1 MFLLAR
7 QFGISLLLS
16 VLVCAAVLFGRGP
29 KDLATLLVLIALEIV
44 FSFDNAIVN
53 AKILKRLSKAWQ
65 TAFLTIG
72 IVIAIFGM
80 RLLFP
85 IAIVALTA
93 SLGMGQVWDL
103 ALHHPEQYAAHL
115 HEAHPTIAA
124 FGGAFL
130 MLLTLEFFLNGKHN
144 VLWWQG
150 LERQLRRLR
159 SIWLPAFV
167 TLATVV
173 VVGLLSNDA
182 DVIRAGIFGVVT
194 YVVVQGATAL
204 LGRNQP
210 HGTALTGWAAFS
222 VFMYLQVLDAS
233 FSFDGVIGAFAITD
247 VVLLI
252 AAGLGVGALWVRS
265 LTVYMVRHGTLE
277 EYRYLEHGAYYTI
290 GVLAA
295 ALFLSIFVEV
305 PDVITGLIGIGIIGG
320 AAYGSHQARRYHQH
334 G

>member
-1 MFLLAR
+1 
-7 QFGISLLLS
+7 
-16 VLVCAAVLFGRGP
+16 
-29 KDLATLLVLIALEIV
+29 
-44 FSFDNAIVN
+44 
-53 AKILKRLSKAWQ
+53 
-65 TAFLTIG
+65 
-72 IVIAIFGM
+72 M

-93 SLGMGQVWDL
+93 GLGMGEVWDL
-103 ALHHPEQYAAHL
+103 ALRHPEQYAHHL
-115 HEAHPTIAA
+115 HEAHPTIAG

-150 LERQLRRLR
+150 LERRLKR
-159 SIWLPAFV
+159 LKSIWLPAFL
-167 TLATVV
+167 TFATVV
-173 VVGLLSNDA
+173 AVGLLSGDT
-182 DVIRAGIFGVVT
+182 DVIKAGIFGVVT

-295 ALFLSIFVEV
+295 ALLLSIFVEV

-320 AAYGSHQARRYHQH
+320 AAYGSHQARRHHRH